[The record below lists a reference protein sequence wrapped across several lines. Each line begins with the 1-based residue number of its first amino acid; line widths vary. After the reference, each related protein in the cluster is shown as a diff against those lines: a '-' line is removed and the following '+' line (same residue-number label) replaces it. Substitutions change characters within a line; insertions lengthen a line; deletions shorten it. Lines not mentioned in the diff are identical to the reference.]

1 MVLDEVCLMKRV
13 LIIEDVSFMRI
24 TLKSMLEKNGFM
36 VVGEAPNGLEGIK
49 KYIELKPDV
58 VTMDITMPEVNGIT
72 ALKKIKEIDPS
83 AKVIMVSAMGQEG
96 IVKEAILA
104 GALGFLVK
112 PIKEDALIKAINKL

>member
-1 MVLDEVCLMKRV
+1 
-13 LIIEDVSFMRI
+13 
-24 TLKSMLEKNGFM
+24 
-36 VVGEAPNGLEGIK
+36 
-49 KYIELKPDV
+49 
-58 VTMDITMPEVNGIT
+58 MPEVNGIT